1 MSTIRFFVV
10 GILCVF
16 VAAGCSYT
24 TVTGEVVDLKGV
36 PVEGAVIK
44 LYHTEKKKVL
54 GKTDAK
60 GRFSITMRDIC
71 LPICGGG
78 HPSVKASKK
87 GYQSVQAIAL
97 WGKAM
102 KKRLKLQRL
111 SVGTP
116 RRTKPAEAQKKTP
129 PVAPKSKAKEKPDA
143 R

>member
-10 GILCVF
+10 GVLCMF
-16 VAAGCSYT
+16 VCAGCSYT
-24 TVTGEVVDLKGV
+24 TVTGEVVDQKGT

-97 WGKAM
+97 WGKAT

-111 SVGTP
+111 SAGKSEP
-116 RRTKPAEAQKKTP
+116 TKPAKAQKKMPPTP
-129 PVAPKSKAKEKPDA
+129 PKSRTQETPSA